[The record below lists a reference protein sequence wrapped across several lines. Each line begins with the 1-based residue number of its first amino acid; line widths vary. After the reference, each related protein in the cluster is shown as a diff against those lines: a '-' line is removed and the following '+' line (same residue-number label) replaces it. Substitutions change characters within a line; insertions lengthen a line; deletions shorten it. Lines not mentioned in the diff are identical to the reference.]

1 MGRRLICGAMIA
13 AALAVA
19 TAREA
24 KACGQGGANYGSY
37 AALGVGAIVVG
48 LTDVGMTIADLATL
62 GGPRSATYGGVELA
76 IATPQLLVGIYG
88 LTQGGQSA
96 SFFAGYTLWMAALFA
111 HGIWTIHAAHTADS
125 GPGIFAPPPEP
136 PSDGGVK
143 MVFGPTY
150 VPLGP
155 LAQVGFG
162 LSGRF

>member
-1 MGRRLICGAMIA
+1 MGRKLICGAMIA

-19 TAREA
+19 TARDAE
-24 KACGQGGANYGSY
+24 ACGQGNGSY

-48 LTDVGMTIADLATL
+48 LTDLGMTIADLATL
-62 GGPRSATYGGVELA
+62 QGPRSAVYGGVELA
-76 IATPQLLVGIYG
+76 VATPQLLVGLYG
-88 LTQGGQSA
+88 LTHGGQPA
-96 SFFAGYTLWMAALFA
+96 SFAGYTLWMAALFA
-111 HGIWTIHAAHTADS
+111 HGIWTIHAAQAADS

-136 PSDGGVK
+136 PSDSPGGVK
-143 MVFGPTY
+143 MMFGPTY